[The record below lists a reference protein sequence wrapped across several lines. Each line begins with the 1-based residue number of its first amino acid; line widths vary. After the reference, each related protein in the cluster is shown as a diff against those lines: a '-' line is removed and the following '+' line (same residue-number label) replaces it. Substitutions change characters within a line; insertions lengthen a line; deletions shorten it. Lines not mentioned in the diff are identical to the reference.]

1 MRILSPITRE
11 LDIHCLTTKST
22 NFFLFSLDSKS
33 GLHCLNSMFR
43 KSFYKLNSPKE
54 RLFLS
59 TSFLN
64 CFHNH
69 QKQHHFFLID
79 FHLIKHF
86 LNKRTANSQ
95 YVDFKGLTSRT
106 ATTHSISPISTV
118 IEVFRHRFNIF
129 L

>member
-1 MRILSPITRE
+1 MITFKFWNKHTIVDFYLVSFYE
-11 LDIHCLTTKST
+11 NFIT
-22 NFFLFSLDSKS
+22 NYTGIGYPLLNYKIDFFFCLFSFDSKS

-86 LNKRTANSQ
+86 LTNVQQIR
-95 YVDFKGLTSRT
+95 YM
-106 ATTHSISPISTV
+106 
-118 IEVFRHRFNIF
+118 
-129 L
+129 